1 MTLFGLDSGY
11 NMLRMEFWVGD
22 LSTSFFSRKKKKV
35 PEMQSPLAD
44 SEKVVSLKGDI
55 CSYFSFGRVMGRAFS
70 VSPMSSSAGGFPSLP
85 IAETQ
90 ACDLSRASKDIV
102 LPQT

>member
-35 PEMQSPLAD
+35 PEM
-44 SEKVVSLKGDI
+44 
-55 CSYFSFGRVMGRAFS
+55 
-70 VSPMSSSAGGFPSLP
+70 
-85 IAETQ
+85 
-90 ACDLSRASKDIV
+90 
-102 LPQT
+102 